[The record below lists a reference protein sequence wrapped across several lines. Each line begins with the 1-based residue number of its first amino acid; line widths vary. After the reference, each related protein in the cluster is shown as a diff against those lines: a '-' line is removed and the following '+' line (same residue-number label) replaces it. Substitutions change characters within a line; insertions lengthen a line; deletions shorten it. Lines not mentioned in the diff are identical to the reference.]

1 VDAELAQAVLFE
13 AQLAFVALQFPI
25 VAVHDNRDAEALD
38 DGTVINVSGTGSW
51 KNLAVTNPSKEVI
64 VDKKFY
70 KSGFGDVMQD
80 PETGPWVSAMLEK
93 ALVKSSVTAAD
104 VDIDP
109 ESYEDVR
116 ALADQLTDAS
126 LDVFPE

>member
-1 VDAELAQAVLFE
+1 
-13 AQLAFVALQFPI
+13 
-25 VAVHDNRDAEALD
+25 
-38 DGTVINVSGTGSW
+38 
-51 KNLAVTNPSKEVI
+51 
-64 VDKKFY
+64 
-70 KSGFGDVMQD
+70 MQD